1 MNKKTCFTAGLLVC
15 VVVLGFVSLRT
26 YEKRKPLI
34 FSESLEEVVATVDD
48 RPHRLKDLAFYVAYQ
63 EKSVQEQAIV
73 YDPESPQRYWNVLV
87 NGKFIRKEAKD
98 AVLEMAIH
106 DEVFYRM
113 ALSEGVKLDT
123 EEEQYCKNEISDFCS
138 DLDEE
143 QFAALGVTEQE
154 IGETMYR
161 IALANKYQ
169 SSLAEREKLP
179 YVDYNFDGEAYQ
191 MILASH
197 TYTIEEDIAG
207 RISVGSITLNH

>member
-1 MNKKTCFTAGLLVC
+1 MNRKTYFTAGLLVC
-15 VVVLGFVSLRT
+15 VVVLGFVSPRT

-48 RPHRLKDLAFYVAYQ
+48 RPLRLKDLAFYVAYQ

-123 EEEQYCKNEISDFCS
+123 EEEQY
-138 DLDEE
+138 
-143 QFAALGVTEQE
+143 
-154 IGETMYR
+154 
-161 IALANKYQ
+161 
-169 SSLAEREKLP
+169 
-179 YVDYNFDGEAYQ
+179 
-191 MILASH
+191 
-197 TYTIEEDIAG
+197 
-207 RISVGSITLNH
+207 